1 MAKGRQ
7 PILAREGWA
16 HVALSG
22 IAALLV
28 HYYAGWL
35 WALPLWLLFL
45 FIAQFFRDPP
55 RRIPATPLGIV
66 CPADGRVIAVGDA
79 HDPFLDRSA
88 KRISVFMN
96 VINVHSNRSP
106 TEGRIMERWYR
117 PGSYINA
124 ALDKASEENER
135 NALWI
140 QTDEGDDI
148 VVVQVAGLIA
158 RRILCDKQPGER
170 IAQGE
175 RYGFIRF
182 GSRVDTYLPA
192 NSQIKVALGDK
203 VKAGSDIIGFLV
215 H

>member
-7 PILAREGWA
+7 PILAREGWTHIA
-16 HVALSG
+16 ISAL
-22 IAALLV
+22 AAAGV
-28 HYYAGWL
+28 HYTLGWL
-35 WALPLWLLFL
+35 WALPLWALFL
-45 FIAQFFRDPP
+45 LVVQFFRDPP
-55 RRIPATPLGIV
+55 RRIPATPLGVV
-66 CPADGRVIAVGDA
+66 CPADGRVIAVDEA
-79 HDPFLDRSA
+79 RDPYLERPA

-96 VINVHSNRSP
+96 VFNVHVNRSP
-106 TEGRIMERWYR
+106 TEGKVMERWYH
-117 PGSYINA
+117 PGRFLNA
-124 ALDKASEENER
+124 SLDKASYENER

-148 VVVQVAGLIA
+148 VVVQVAGLVA

-192 NSQIKVALGDK
+192 NSQMNVELGDK
-203 VKAGSDIIGFLV
+203 VKAGSDIIAYLV